1 MEKNIYERIDEL
13 SVKEKLSLSEVEEIC
28 NECGTSGADV
38 IGDIIQFTDLTKD
51 FEDLTE
57 FELPNTKETW
67 IAIAQALA
75 IEVVLNKPIERT
87 IKVCAEILELPE
99 EDILQFLYLKQYIA
113 NFKGKWCATAMGVDF
128 GYVTNRE
135 DGLFVTEKGM
145 QKLYLALKPSSL
157 DADEIKEIE
166 NICMSV
172 NNGARLV
179 TKMGQEND

>member
-1 MEKNIYERIDEL
+1 MKNIYERMDEL
-13 SVKEKLSLSEVEEIC
+13 KLKSTLTLSEIEELCTECDTKNNLAHVVESIV
-28 NECGTSGADV
+28 NFS
-38 IGDIIQFTDLTKD
+38 DLITVQ
-51 FEDLTE
+51 EDLTE
-57 FELPNTKETW
+57 LELPNTKETW
-67 IAIAQALA
+67 IAIAQAMVTKILLD
-75 IEVVLNKPIERT
+75 IPVERT
-87 IKVCAEILELPE
+87 ISVCAEILELPE

-113 NFKGKWCATAMGVDF
+113 NFKGKWCATAMGIDF

-166 NICMSV
+166 NICKSV

-179 TKMGQEND
+179 TKMG